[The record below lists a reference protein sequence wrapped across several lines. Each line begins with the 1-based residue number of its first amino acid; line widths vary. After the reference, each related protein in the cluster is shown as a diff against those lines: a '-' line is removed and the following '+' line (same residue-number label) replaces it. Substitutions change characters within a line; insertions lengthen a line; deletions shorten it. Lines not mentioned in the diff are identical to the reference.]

1 MTKKKTYF
9 LVGFF
14 VLAGALIAVGTI
26 IWLGAAQYLRKGE
39 RFVTYFDESVQ
50 GLQADSSVKYRGVDI
65 GMVEKIRV
73 APDYRLIEVVMK
85 INFSGDAGN
94 KTIAKLKAA
103 GITGIVYVELD
114 HRKKGDIART
124 PQITFEPDYPL
135 IPSNPSE
142 IQEIVSGVDDV
153 VKKMKEV
160 DFKAIS
166 DELVSATKSINTFFA
181 GQKMT
186 KIIANLE
193 SMTQTLS
200 DSANQLAKMVGD
212 GRADAILSDTR
223 DAVRDAK
230 ETIAAVKAELEK
242 MKLAETSARTNRF
255 IEDLSRRS
263 KTITTEIQLTG
274 ENLRRA
280 SERSTPE
287 KEVNY
292 EKITHK
298 KSGTF
303 PPVPPVPRACRGLPR
318 QDKTALRHGPVHP
331 RLRACGLH
339 RGTTS

>member
-280 SERSTPE
+280 SENLDQLIERLKADPSDILFSDPPP
-287 KEVNY
+287 
-292 EKITHK
+292 K
-298 KSGTF
+298 K
-303 PPVPPVPRACRGLPR
+303 R
-318 QDKTALRHGPVHP
+318 
-331 RLRACGLH
+331 
-339 RGTTS
+339 